1 MSNLTYNP
9 NVNIPY
15 HSNQF
20 NRSNDY
26 EEPMN
31 NYERNN
37 GRQHFDRNNLDRNNL
52 DRNNFDRNNFDR
64 NNDTEFDRYNDNF
77 ENNDN
82 YYDMTRTLPQMDP
95 RGDPRGSSRMNRNN
109 ISKKSGL
116 KNKSKSIINE
126 KYSND
131 EKNHKLETDS
141 KIKWI
146 LIFKK
151 IAIITI
157 LFLLMSSVKMDELVC
172 KFVPYLNE
180 NQLICMTIKGIILS
194 VLIIII
200 QLFL

>member
-20 NRSNDY
+20 NRGNDY

-31 NYERNN
+31 NYERSNGRSN
-37 GRQHFDRNNLDRNNL
+37 GRQKI
-52 DRNNFDRNNFDR
+52 DRNNFDR
-64 NNDTEFDRYNDNF
+64 NNDTDFDRYNDNF

-82 YYDMTRTLPQMDP
+82 YYDMPRTLPQMDP
-95 RGDPRGSSRMNRNN
+95 RGDLRGEPRINRYNN
-109 ISKKSGL
+109 SKKSGF
-116 KNKSKSIINE
+116 KNKSKSIVNE

-131 EKNHKLETDS
+131 ENNERLEKDTDR

-146 LIFKK
+146 LILKK

-172 KFVPYLNE
+172 KFIPYLNE

-194 VLIIII
+194 VLIIVI

>member
-31 NYERNN
+31 NYERSNSRSN
-37 GRQHFDRNNLDRNNL
+37 GRQK
-52 DRNNFDRNNFDR
+52 FDRNNFDR
-64 NNDTEFDRYNDNF
+64 NNDTDFDTYNDNSNYSSI
-77 ENNDN
+77 NNDN
-82 YYDMTRTLPQMDP
+82 YYDMPRTLPQMDP
-95 RGDPRGSSRMNRNN
+95 RGDLRGEPRMNRYNN
-109 ISKKSGL
+109 SKKSGF
-116 KNKSKSIINE
+116 KNKSKSIVNE

-131 EKNHKLETDS
+131 ENNERLEKDTDS

-146 LIFKK
+146 LILKK